1 MKMTALRR
9 GIMAGTTLVGVGL
22 FSVAALAD
30 DHGGTY
36 EFDREG
42 QHQFIQFRISHLGFS
57 TLYGRFNDFDG
68 EFTFDEDNPEDSSV
82 EVTVD
87 TSSVDSNHSERD
99 KHLRSE
105 DFLYVDEYPQAT
117 FESTSVE
124 VHDDDSATV
133 TGDLTLRGVT
143 KEIELDMELIK
154 YGTDPWDDYR
164 MGFEGST
171 TLTLDDFGIPED
183 LGPDAQQVDLMLSVE
198 GIRQ

>member
-1 MKMTALRR
+1 MNRTTMTRSFLASAVTVAMF
-9 GIMAGTTLVGVGL
+9 GAGQ
-22 FSVAALAD
+22 ALAAD
-30 DHGGTY
+30 PSGTY

-68 EFTFDEDNPEDSSV
+68 SFEYDADNPEDSSV
-82 EVTVD
+82 QVTVD

-99 KHLRSE
+99 KHLREE
-105 DFLYVDEYPQAT
+105 DFLYVSEYPEAT

-124 VHDDDSATV
+124 MEGEDTATV

-143 KEIELDMELIK
+143 REIELDMELINH
-154 YGTDPWDDYR
+154 GEDPWGNYR
-164 MGFEGST
+164 MGFEGTT
-171 TLTLDDFGIPED
+171 TLKLENYGIDYD
-183 LGPDAQQVDLMLSVE
+183 LGPQAEEVTLMLSVE

>member
-1 MKMTALRR
+1 MKTTSIRQ
-9 GIMAGTTLVGVGL
+9 GILAGTVLIGAGL
-22 FSVAALAD
+22 LSSTAIAD
-30 DHGGTY
+30 NHSGTY
-36 EFDREG
+36 EFDRDG

-68 EFTFDEDNPEDSSV
+68 QFTYDAENPENSSV
-82 EVTVD
+82 EVTVN
-87 TSSVDSNHSERD
+87 TASVDSNHSERD

-105 DFLYVDEYPQAT
+105 DFLYVDQYPKAT

-124 VHDDDSATV
+124 MHDEDSATV

-154 YGTDPWDDYR
+154 HGVDPWDNYR
-164 MGFEGST
+164 MGFEGTT
-171 TLTLDDFGIPED
+171 TLTLDDFGIPEN
-183 LGPDAQQVDLMLSVE
+183 LPEAEQVELMLSVE

>member
-1 MKMTALRR
+1 MNRTTMTRSFLASAVTVAMF
-9 GIMAGTTLVGVGL
+9 GAGQ
-22 FSVAALAD
+22 ALAAD
-30 DHGGTY
+30 PSGTY

-68 EFTFDEDNPEDSSV
+68 SFEYDADNPEDSSV
-82 EVTVD
+82 QVTVD

-99 KHLRSE
+99 KHLREE
-105 DFLYVDEYPQAT
+105 DFLYVSEYPEAT

-124 VHDDDSATV
+124 MEGEDTATV

-143 KEIELDMELIK
+143 REIDLEMELINH
-154 YGTDPWDDYR
+154 GEDPWGNYR
-164 MGFEGST
+164 MGLEGTT
-171 TLTLDDFGIPED
+171 TLTLENYGIDYD
-183 LGPDAQQVDLMLSVE
+183 LGPQAEEVTLMLSVE